1 MSTSSTQ
8 GSGDRRVAASTL
20 AMAGLAR
27 ERAALYGLLA
37 TLFRHQPNQQLLL
50 SLRSTELREA
60 LTLAGMNLDEDFFN
74 ADVDELSDELAVEFT
89 HLFLLPGH
97 LISPHESV
105 QLKGGSGLLRGPET
119 ARVREYYT
127 AVGFEI
133 DPATPMEPDHVSI
146 ELEFLGHLAGEEASA
161 WESGDSGKASDA
173 LHYQQDFLEK
183 HPGRW
188 LFDFLQKV
196 ESESG
201 SDFYRGLARLT
212 ADLCAEQQ
220 ELLPQ
225 LINRFEA
232 YHEAS

>member
-1 MSTSSTQ
+1 MSISSTQ
-8 GSGDRRVAASTL
+8 VSGDRRVAASAL

-37 TLFRHQPNQQLLL
+37 TLFRQQPSQQLLL
-50 SLRSTELREA
+50 TLRTTELREA
-60 LTLAGMNLDEDFFN
+60 LTLAGMNLDEDFFT
-74 ADVDELSDELAVEFT
+74 ADVGELSDELAVVFAN
-89 HLFLLPGH
+89 LFLLPGR

-119 ARVREYYT
+119 ARVREYYA

-146 ELEFLGHLAGEEASA
+146 ELEFLGHLAGEEAAA
-161 WESGDSGKASDA
+161 WETRDSDTACDA
-173 LHYQQDFLEK
+173 LHYQCDFLER

-188 LFDFLQKV
+188 LFDFLHKV
-196 ESESG
+196 ESASG
-201 SDFYRGLARLT
+201 SDFYRELARLT
-212 ADLCAEQQ
+212 GDLCTEQQ

-225 LINRFEA
+225 LIHQFEA
-232 YHEAS
+232 CHEAS